1 MLTEKY
7 NTLIEY
13 GKTLGMDDVSV
24 GEEGGKL
31 HIKGITPYQL
41 DKNLFWDKIK
51 SFDNWKEEVAAD
63 IRVANTDIF
72 GIYTVQP
79 GDTLSKI
86 SKWAL
91 DDPMKYM
98 EIFNLNTDILKDPN
112 NISVGQKLKLPHKK

>member
-1 MLTEKY
+1 MLKEKY
-7 NTLIEY
+7 NALLEY
-13 GKTLGMDDVSV
+13 GKTLGMADVSV
-24 GEEGGKL
+24 REEGGKL
-31 HIKGITPYQL
+31 YLKGITPYQL

-51 SFDNWKEEVAAD
+51 TFANWKEELSAD
-63 IRVANTDIF
+63 IKVANTDIF
-72 GIYTVQP
+72 GVYMVQP

-98 EIFNLNTDILKDPN
+98 EIYNLNTDVLKDPN

>member
-7 NTLIEY
+7 KTLVEY

-24 GEEGGKL
+24 REEGGKL
-31 HIKGITPYQL
+31 YIKGNAPYQF

-51 SFDNWKEEVAAD
+51 TFANWKEELSAD

-72 GIYTVQP
+72 GIYKVQP

-98 EIFNLNTDILKDPN
+98 EIFNLNTDVLKDPN
-112 NISVGQKLKLPHKK
+112 SISVGQKLKLPKK

>member
-7 NTLIEY
+7 KSLIGY
-13 GKTLGMDDVSV
+13 GKTLGMEDVSAR
-24 GEEGGKL
+24 EEGGKL

-51 SFDNWKEEVAAD
+51 TFANWKEEIAAD
-63 IRVANTDIF
+63 IKVTNTDIF
-72 GIYTVQP
+72 GVYTVQP

-91 DDPMKYM
+91 DDPKKYM
-98 EIFNLNTDILKDPN
+98 EIFNLNTDLLKDPN
-112 NISVGQKLKLPHKK
+112 NISVGQKLKLPKKQ